1 MTTKDV
7 PPTEVAWTYREVRQA
22 VKLARKTIDRMI
34 TRGEVPRPRSAGTK
48 FLWDPEE
55 VREWF
60 RRLPR
65 TGD

>member
-22 VKLARKTIDRMI
+22 VKLSRATIDRLVA
-34 TRGEVPRPRSAGTK
+34 RGEFPRPRTAGNK
-48 FLWDPEE
+48 FLWDAEE

-65 TGD
+65 TSG